1 MFPSD
6 LLPVTEP
13 VLMDSFQSIRRV
25 SFSGNELRQWISLKI
40 NEMTLPPFPW
50 GIGGFF
56 LALDGTGMLAEK
68 KVIEVCGFV
77 KFTVMD
83 IHGRKK

>member
-1 MFPSD
+1 MDFP
-6 LLPVTEP
+6 
-13 VLMDSFQSIRRV
+13 
-25 SFSGNELRQWISLKI
+25 KI

-56 LALDGTGMLAEK
+56 LALDETGMLAEK

-83 IHGRKK
+83 MHGRKK